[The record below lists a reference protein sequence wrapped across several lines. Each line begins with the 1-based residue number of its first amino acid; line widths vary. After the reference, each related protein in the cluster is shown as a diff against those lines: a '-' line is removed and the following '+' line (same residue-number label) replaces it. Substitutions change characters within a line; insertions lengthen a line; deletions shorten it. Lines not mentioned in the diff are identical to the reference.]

1 MYVENVMKTWNFGII
16 GAGLIADFHARA
28 IADIPNAKL
37 LACCDIV
44 SARAEELSNKHGCQ
58 AFGSYEDML
67 KSEEGPRG
75 AGTQID
81 IVTIATPS
89 GFHMEP
95 AIATAQAGKHIICEK
110 PLDITLE
117 RIDAMID
124 AHEKSGTRLGGIFPY
139 RFNDSQAVLREAIN
153 SGRFGVISYAAIFV
167 PWWRTDEYYKD
178 SWHGTWKLDGGG
190 ALMNQSIHMVDML
203 CDVMPPIESLQ
214 AFVGTLGHPQIEAE
228 DTAVAVLRFTNG
240 ALGMIYGTT
249 ASYPGQFRR
258 FEITGTKG
266 TVIQVENSFTVWQ
279 FADEKPED
287 EQIRKQ
293 FGEIEGGGGVSDPA
307 AITHDNHTRN
317 FKAFIDALESG
328 TPPLRQGRGWISGA
342 EARKAVEV
350 ILAIYKSAR
359 EQKPV
364 KLN

>member
-1 MYVENVMKTWNFGII
+1 MKTWNFGII
-16 GAGLIADFHARA
+16 GAGLIADFHAKA
-28 IADIPNAKL
+28 LADIPNAKL
-37 LACCDIV
+37 IGCCDKIQD
-44 SARAEELSNKHGCQ
+44 RAKKLADKYDAL
-58 AFGSYEDML
+58 AFESYEEML
-67 KSEEGPRG
+67 KSD
-75 AGTQID
+75 D
-81 IVTIATPS
+81 INIATIATPS

-95 AIATAQAGKHIICEK
+95 TIAAAEAGKHVLCEK
-110 PLDITLE
+110 PLEVTLE
-117 RIDAMID
+117 RIDAMIE

-139 RFNDSQAVLREAIN
+139 RFNDSQVALREAIN
-153 SGRFGVISYAAIFV
+153 SGRFGVITYAGIYV

-214 AFVGTLGHPQIEAE
+214 AYTGTLGHTIEAE
-228 DTAVAVLRFTNG
+228 DTAVAVMRYTNG
-240 ALGMIYGTT
+240 ALGIIYGTT

-279 FADEKPED
+279 FADEKPQD
-287 EQIRKQ
+287 EEIRKK
-293 FGEIEGGGGVSDPA
+293 FGQIEGGGGVSDPA
-307 AITHDNHTRN
+307 AITHENHTRN
-317 FKAFIDALESG
+317 FKAFLESLESG
-328 TPPLRQGRGWISGA
+328 EDFWISGA

-350 ILAIYKSAR
+350 IHAIYKSAK

-364 KLN
+364 KLT

>member
-1 MYVENVMKTWNFGII
+1 MKTWNFGIV
-16 GAGLIADFHARA
+16 GAGLIADFHAKA

-37 LACCDIV
+37 TCCCDKIPD
-44 SARAEELSNKHGCQ
+44 RANKLAAKYDVR
-58 AFGSYEDML
+58 AFESYEEIL
-67 KSEEGPRG
+67 KSDDV
-75 AGTQID
+75 D

-95 AIATAQAGKHIICEK
+95 TIAAAEAGKHVLCEK

-117 RIDAMID
+117 RIDAMTQ
-124 AHEKSGTRLGGIFPY
+124 AHNKTGTRLGGIFPY
-139 RFNDSQAVLREAIN
+139 RFNDSQTVLREAIT
-153 SGRFGVISYAAIFV
+153 SGRFGVITYAGIYV

-214 AFVGTLGHPQIEAE
+214 AYTGTLGHKIEAE
-228 DTAVAVLRFTNG
+228 DTAVAVLRYTNG
-240 ALGMIYGTT
+240 ALGVIYGTT

-279 FADEKPED
+279 FADEKPQD
-287 EQIRKQ
+287 QDIREKYGQ
-293 FGEIEGGGGVSDPA
+293 IEGGGGVSDPA

-317 FKAFIDALESG
+317 FKAFLDALETG
-328 TPPLRQGRGWISGA
+328 EDFWISGT

-350 ILAIYKSAR
+350 ILAIYKSAK
-359 EQKPV
+359 EQTTV

>member
-1 MYVENVMKTWNFGII
+1 MKTWNFGII

-28 IADIPNAKL
+28 IADIPNARL
-37 LACCDIV
+37 IGCCDKIQDRAGKLAKKHD
-44 SARAEELSNKHGCQ
+44 ARAFEN
-58 AFGSYEDML
+58 YEQML
-67 KSEEGPRG
+67 KNND
-75 AGTQID
+75 ID

-95 AIATAQAGKHIICEK
+95 TIAAAEAGKHVICEK
-110 PLDITLE
+110 PLEVTLE
-117 RIDAMID
+117 RIDAMIE
-124 AHEKSGTRLGGIFPY
+124 AHVKSGTRLGGIFPY
-139 RFNDSQAVLREAIN
+139 RFNDSQTVLREAIN
-153 SGRFGVISYAAIFV
+153 SGRFGVITYAGIYV

-178 SWHGTWKLDGGG
+178 SWHGTLKLDGGG

-214 AFVGTLGHPQIEAE
+214 AYTGTLGHKIEAE
-228 DTAVAVLRFTNG
+228 DTAVAVLRYING
-240 ALGMIYGTT
+240 ALGIIYGTT

-287 EQIRKQ
+287 EEIRKEHGQ
-293 FGEIEGGGGVSDPA
+293 IEGGGGVADPA
-307 AITHDNHTRN
+307 AITHENHTRN
-317 FKAFIDALESG
+317 FKAFLDTLESG
-328 TPPLRQGRGWISGA
+328 EDFWINGP

-350 ILAIYKSAR
+350 ILAIYKSAK

-364 KLN
+364 RLT

>member
-1 MYVENVMKTWNFGII
+1 MKTWNFGII

-28 IADIPNAKL
+28 IGDIPNAKL
-37 LACCDIV
+37 IGCCDKIPQ
-44 SARAEELSNKHGCQ
+44 RAKNLADKFDVW
-58 AFGSYEDML
+58 AFDDYEDML
-67 KSEEGPRG
+67 ESD
-75 AGTQID
+75 QID

-89 GFHMEP
+89 GFHKEP
-95 AIATAQAGKHIICEK
+95 TVAAAKAGKHVICEK
-110 PLDITLE
+110 PMDITLE
-117 RIDAMID
+117 RIDAMIE

-139 RFNDSQAVLREAIN
+139 RFNDMMVPLREAIN
-153 SGRFGVISYAAIFV
+153 SGRFGVITYAGIYV

-214 AFVGTLGHPQIEAE
+214 ALTAKLGHPQIETE
-228 DTAVAVLRFTNG
+228 DTAVAVLRYTNG
-240 ALGMIYGTT
+240 ALGVIYGTT

-266 TVIQVENSFTVWQ
+266 TVINVENSITLWR
-279 FADEKPED
+279 FADEKPQD
-287 EQIRKQ
+287 EQIRKK
-293 FGEIEGGGGVSDPA
+293 FGKIEGGGGVADPA
-307 AITHDNHTRN
+307 AISYQNHTRN
-317 FKAFIDALESG
+317 FKAFLDALESG
-328 TPPLRQGRGWISGA
+328 KEFWIDGR

-359 EQKPV
+359 EQKLV
-364 KLN
+364 RLT

>member
-1 MYVENVMKTWNFGII
+1 MKTWNFGII

-28 IADIPNAKL
+28 IGDIPNTKL
-37 LACCDIV
+37 IACCDKIPD
-44 SARAEELSNKHGCQ
+44 RAEKLADKYDAK
-58 AFGSYEDML
+58 AFESYEEML
-67 KSEEGPRG
+67 KLEEV
-75 AGTQID
+75 D

-89 GFHMEP
+89 GLHMEP
-95 AIATAQAGKHIICEK
+95 TIAAAEAGKHVICEK
-110 PLDITLE
+110 PLDVTLE

-139 RFNDSQAVLREAIN
+139 RFNDMMVPLRGAIN
-153 SGRFGVISYAAIFV
+153 SGRFGVITYAGVYV

-203 CDVMPPIESLQ
+203 CDVMPPIESLK

-228 DTAVAVLRFTNG
+228 DSAVAILRYTNG
-240 ALGMIYGTT
+240 ALGIIYGTT

-266 TVIQVENSFTVWQ
+266 TVVNVENSITVWQ
-279 FADEKPED
+279 FVDERPED
-287 EQIRKQ
+287 EQIRKK
-293 FGEIEGGGGVSDPA
+293 FGRIAGGGGVSDPA
-307 AITHDNHTRN
+307 AITHENHTRN

-328 TPPLRQGRGWISGA
+328 EDFWISGA

-350 ILAIYKSAR
+350 ILAVYKSAK
-359 EQKPV
+359 EQKLV
-364 KLN
+364 KLI